1 MDGCEAKT
9 NSCKEIQEL
18 TAWAR
23 EATRRMDKQEDHTE
37 RQERDIRILF
47 ENQAGTKVYV
57 TQILDKIEGLD
68 TKIFN
73 VLTTLA
79 GDTKEDKNADRAER
93 IASTDKWLAA
103 IKYVILVTLGAI
115 ITYLFTNKGQASD
128 ATATLARYILRG

>member
-79 GDTKEDKNADRAER
+79 GDTKEDRNADRAER
-93 IASTDKWLAA
+93 ITSTDKWLEAVKYIILITTAA
-103 IKYVILVTLGAI
+103 L
-115 ITYLFTNKGQASD
+115 ITYLFTSRGDSSP
-128 ATATLARYILRG
+128 ATAVVSYFVRRG